1 MGQMVMGGV
10 MGINNRG
17 VMFFVFVLVGILV
30 FLGFVI
36 MMLDG
41 ILGLILLIIECFGQ
55 VVIMEGIGVI
65 GGIFFVFNCV
75 VFGVEFVLN
84 KCC

>member
-1 MGQMVMGGV
+1 MVMGGV

-17 VMFFVFVLVGILV
+17 VMFFVFVLFGILV

-41 ILGLILLIIECFGQ
+41 IFGLILLIIECFG
-55 VVIMEGIGVI
+55 
-65 GGIFFVFNCV
+65 
-75 VFGVEFVLN
+75 
-84 KCC
+84 